1 MCSRGC
7 VAASRAA
14 WAIAEEDGCP
24 FKLVVMNPTLVIG
37 PALQPK
43 LNTSIAVFMK
53 LVKDDDNTNRC
64 LVDVRCENHVMRDNA
79 RRA

>member
-1 MCSRGC
+1 M
-7 VAASRAA
+7 
-14 WAIAEEDGCP
+14 
-24 FKLVVMNPTLVIG
+24 VMNPTLVIG